1 MTPIEILESYQAG
14 YDKEYKVKLPQVV
27 TTEMDLT
34 DDGCDGTMIRRI
46 RMTDK
51 ETMMRDGYDEHDRK
65 TYERYN
71 MTIQPRKFYSETEA
85 ENFVRYIRRIAGRKI
100 EGDEMMLLLRT
111 ITKGRQYEL
120 TCLIDRTEEL
130 AGVTKWVR

>member
-1 MTPIEILESYQAG
+1 MTPIEILEEYQAG

-27 TTEMDLT
+27 TTEIDLT
-34 DDGCDGTMIRRI
+34 GDGCDGTIMRRV
-46 RMTDK
+46 RLTDK
-51 ETMMRDGYDEHDRK
+51 ETMMRDGYDEHNRK

-71 MTIQPRKFYSETEA
+71 ITIQPRKFYSETQA
-85 ENFVRYIRRIAGRKI
+85 KNFIRYIRRIAGRTV
-100 EGDEMMLLLRT
+100 EDDEMMLLLRT

-130 AGVTKWVR
+130 AGVTKWV

>member
-1 MTPIEILESYQAG
+1 MTPVEIIEGYQRE

-27 TTEMDLT
+27 TSEVDEGGDTIM
-34 DDGCDGTMIRRI
+34 RRV

-65 TYERYN
+65 TVTTEIK
-71 MTIQPRKFYSETEA
+71 TIQPRRFYKETDA
-85 ENFVRYIRRIAGRKI
+85 WAFVEYIRRIAGRTV
-100 EGDEMMLLLRT
+100 EDDEMMLLLRT
-111 ITKGRQYEL
+111 ITKGRQYRL
-120 TCLIDRTEEL
+120 TCVIDRTEEL